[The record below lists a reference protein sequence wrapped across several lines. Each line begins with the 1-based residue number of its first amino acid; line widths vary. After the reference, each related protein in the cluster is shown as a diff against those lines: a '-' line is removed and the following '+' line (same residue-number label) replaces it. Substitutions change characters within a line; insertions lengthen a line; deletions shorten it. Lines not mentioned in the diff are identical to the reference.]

1 MEKIDLEDF
10 KPLNDFIEQARAIIR
25 KLKDI
30 HFEKT
35 LHDEK
40 RKILEMKFFLKTFRF
55 ITKKWNVEILYE
67 LEIHDGMYF
76 NELIRHLKGISSK
89 SLSDCLKQLE
99 TLNLIIRSVQNDR
112 PPKVLYQLSE
122 KGRGFVELSQIV
134 IFYLAGI

>member
-67 LEIHDGMYF
+67 LEIHNGMYF

-99 TLNLIIRSVQNDR
+99 TLNLITRSVQNDR
-112 PPKVLYQLSE
+112 PPKVLYKLSE

-134 IFYLAGI
+134 IFYLSGI